1 MNHDEHLDNILD
13 EALSEYREAE
23 PLAGLEDRVLH
34 RLRLQPEP
42 RSVTWWKWA
51 AVAACAVMLAF
62 AVWLA
67 SRPQVSTAQP
77 GAEARNL
84 DVPPQAKPSAH
95 TPRSAPQSPRQLPKE
110 SARNTYNRAPTSTAT
125 HSQLEAVTNPGGDS
139 PRLPAPLTGE
149 ERQLLALAQTHPD
162 ALRALSQEDQP
173 IAIAP
178 LNIQPLP
185 SEANP
190 NGDNE

>member
-1 MNHDEHLDNILD
+1 MNHDEYLDNILD
-13 EALSEYREAE
+13 EALSEYRHAE

-34 RLRLQPEP
+34 RLQLQPQE
-42 RSVTWWKWA
+42 RRVAWWKWA
-51 AVAACAVMLAF
+51 AVAACAAMLAF

-67 SRPQVSTAQP
+67 LRPQVPTAQP
-77 GAEARNL
+77 GTEARNL
-84 DVPPQAKPSAH
+84 DVAPPETKPAAQ
-95 TPRSAPQSPRQLPKE
+95 TPRSAPQSPRELPKE
-110 SARNTYNRAPTSTAT
+110 SARNTGNRVLTSTTRQSLVA
-125 HSQLEAVTNPGGDS
+125 AVNARDGDAA
-139 PRLPAPLTGE
+139 RLPAPLTRE

-162 ALRALSQEDQP
+162 ALRAISQEDQP

-190 NGDNE
+190 NGDN

>member
-34 RLRLQPEP
+34 RLQLQPHERP
-42 RSVTWWKWA
+42 VAWWKWA
-51 AVAACAVMLAF
+51 AIAACAVVLAF
-62 AVWLA
+62 AVWLT
-67 SRPQVSTAQP
+67 SRPHAPTAQP
-77 GAEARNL
+77 GTEARNL
-84 DVPPQAKPSAH
+84 AVPAETKPTAQ
-95 TPRSAPQSPRQLPKE
+95 TPRSAPPLPRELPKE
-110 SARNTYNRAPTSTAT
+110 SGRNTGNRVLPSTTSQSPIAAVNNRGSDSAPS
-125 HSQLEAVTNPGGDS
+125 
-139 PRLPAPLTGE
+139 PAPLTGE

-162 ALRALSQEDQP
+162 ALRAISQEDRP